1 MGVEGSSVGASALA
15 PFAVRSFRFQ
25 WPADL
30 ATSWAFEMEAL
41 ILGWYVLSTTGSVE
55 QMVAV
60 ASLIWLGTLLSP
72 FFGLAGDRF
81 GARTLLCATR
91 GAYALCAATL
101 ATLTLSGLLETWH
114 VFLIATINGLLRPS
128 DTAMRYV
135 MVGQTIRPEILMG
148 AIGLTRTSADTARVA
163 GALTGTG
170 GVALVGM
177 GPAYAAVA
185 TLYVASFLLSLGLA
199 PPRARQGAVA
209 ARAREVFSGL
219 KQGVIYVWRKP
230 DLLGAL
236 CMAFLINLF
245 AFPFTLG
252 LLPYVAKEVFHMGQ
266 SGLGWLAAAAAIG
279 ALIGSL
285 AVSARMVRPRAAR
298 AMLWAGAAWFAAVL
312 LFGQTRSLPVA
323 LALLFFSGMAQGF
336 CIPPIEAVLL
346 RGTSEEMRGRV
357 MGLRVLA
364 VWGLP
369 LGLLAS
375 GPVIAHFGFPA
386 MALLYGCLAL
396 AATLAIGYGWRGAL
410 WHRAAPA
417 NSRA

>member
-1 MGVEGSSVGASALA
+1 MRAAALA
-15 PFAVRSFRFQ
+15 PFEVRSFRFQ

-81 GARTLLCATR
+81 GARTMLLATR

-101 ATLTLSGLLETWH
+101 ALLTLSGQLQTWH
-114 VFLIATINGLLRPS
+114 VFLIATINGLMRPS

-148 AIGLTRTSADTARVA
+148 AIGLTRTSADSARVA

-177 GPAYAAVA
+177 GLAYAAVA
-185 TLYVASFLLSLGLA
+185 ALYLASFLLSVGLA
-199 PPRARQGAVA
+199 APVPRARASAVA
-209 ARAREVFSGL
+209 TRAREVFTGL
-219 KQGVIYVWRKP
+219 KQAVVYVWGRA

-252 LLPYVAKEVFHMGQ
+252 LLPYVAKEVFAMGQ
-266 SGLGWLAAAAAIG
+266 SGLGWLACSAAIG
-279 ALIGSL
+279 ALAGSV
-285 AVSARMVRPRAAR
+285 AVGAGKFRPHAAR
-298 AMLWAGAAWFAAVL
+298 AMLWAGAAWFLAIL
-312 LFGQTRSLPVA
+312 LFGQTRSVPLA
-323 LALLFFSGMAQGF
+323 LALLFLSGVAQGF
-336 CIPPIEAVLL
+336 CIPPIEMVLL
-346 RGTSEEMRGRV
+346 RGTSAEMRGRV

-375 GPVIAHFGFPA
+375 GPIIAHVGFA
-386 MALLYGCLAL
+386 ATALLYGSLAL
-396 AATLAIGYGWRGAL
+396 AATFAIGYRWRGTL
-410 WHRAAPA
+410 WHRGAPA